1 MKLLCTYST
10 FSFMYTKGQTYD
22 VISEDIEVIEEGRV
36 IKTYNILDNDGDEG
50 NVPLKGSFFEFEIV
64 EG

>member
-10 FSFMYTKGQTYD
+10 FSFMFTKGQTYD
-22 VISEDIEVIEEGRV
+22 VISEDIEVIESRV
-36 IKTYNILDNDGDEG
+36 IKTYNILDNDGYES

>member
-1 MKLLCTYST
+1 MKLLCTYSML
-10 FSFMYTKGQTYD
+10 SFMYTKGQTYD

-36 IKTYNILDNDGDEG
+36 IKTYNILDNDGDED

>member
-22 VISEDIEVIEEGRV
+22 VISEDMEVIRGRV
-36 IKTYNILDNDGDEG
+36 IKTYNILDNDGDED

>member
-22 VISEDIEVIEEGRV
+22 VINEDIEVIKSRV

-50 NVPLKGSFFEFEIV
+50 VVPLKGSFFEFEIV

>member
-1 MKLLCTYST
+1 MKLLCTYSML
-10 FSFMYTKGQTYD
+10 SFMYTKGQTYD
-22 VISEDIEVIEEGRV
+22 VISEDMEVIRGRV

>member
-10 FSFMYTKGQTYD
+10 YPFMFTKGQTYD
-22 VISEDIEVIEEGRV
+22 VISEDAEAIGSKI
-36 IKTYNILDNDGDEG
+36 IKAYNILDNDGDES
-50 NVPLKGSFFEFEIV
+50 NVPLKGGFFDFEIV

>member
-22 VISEDIEVIEEGRV
+22 VISEDMEVIRGRA
-36 IKTYNILDNDGDEG
+36 IKTYNILDNDGDED

>member
-22 VISEDIEVIEEGRV
+22 VISEDIEAIGSKV
-36 IKTYNILDNDGDEG
+36 IKTYNILDNNGDEG

-64 EG
+64 ER

>member
-22 VISEDIEVIEEGRV
+22 VISDDIEVIGSRV
-36 IKTYNILDNDGDEG
+36 IKTYNILDNDGDED
-50 NVPLKGSFFEFEIV
+50 NVPLKGAFFEFEIV

>member
-1 MKLLCTYST
+1 MKLLCTYSA
-10 FSFMYTKGQTYD
+10 FSFMHTKGQTYD
-22 VISEDIEVIEEGRV
+22 IISEDIEVIGSRV
-36 IKTYNILDNDGDEG
+36 IKTYNILNNDGYEG

>member
-10 FSFMYTKGQTYD
+10 FSFIFTKGQTYD
-22 VISEDIEVIEEGRV
+22 VISEDTEVIESRV
-36 IKTYNILDNDGDEG
+36 IKIYNILDNDGDES

>member
-22 VISEDIEVIEEGRV
+22 VISEDIEVIRSRV
-36 IKTYNILDNDGDEG
+36 IKTYNILDNDGDED
-50 NVPLKGSFFEFEIV
+50 NVPLKGAFFEFEIV

>member
-22 VISEDIEVIEEGRV
+22 VISEDMEVIRGRV

>member
-10 FSFMYTKGQTYD
+10 FSCMYTKGQTYD
-22 VISEDIEVIEEGRV
+22 VINEDIEVVESRI

-50 NVPLKGSFFEFEIV
+50 NVPLKGSYFEFEIV